1 MQIGQLISDA
11 MARVGRQGVVT
22 MEESRTAEDNLYVV
36 EGMQFD
42 RGYISPYFITD
53 PERMVGLQTSIQ
65 HLNSCCTLTRF
76 VKVTQLFTVKKLRNT
91 GLLCVCQMCPASSC
105 MDHSWF
111 SVPAGIICCMQPA
124 KGDATLHVGAL
135 TLCCLQCQSHACM
148 LLSLEAMMFCLVRLK
163 CEGLPNLIK
172 PC

>member
-53 PERMVGLQTSIQ
+53 PERMVGLQALC
-65 HLNSCCTLTRF
+65 HLSSCCTSWCSKFLGMCETDTILHCPNKMEQR
-76 VKVTQLFTVKKLRNT
+76 VSVHMSSWSSQLLRET
-91 GLLCVCQMCPASSC
+91 AESLC
-105 MDHSWF
+105 
-111 SVPAGIICCMQPA
+111 
-124 KGDATLHVGAL
+124 L
-135 TLCCLQCQSHACM
+135 
-148 LLSLEAMMFCLVRLK
+148 
-163 CEGLPNLIK
+163 
-172 PC
+172 

>member
-53 PERMVGLQTSIQ
+53 PERMVGLQTPIQ
-65 HLNSCCTLTRF
+65 HLSSCCT
-76 VKVTQLFTVKKLRNT
+76 
-91 GLLCVCQMCPASSC
+91 SSC
-105 MDHSWF
+105 FNTHK
-111 SVPAGIICCMQPA
+111 ICETDTIVHCQTIGT
-124 KGDATLHVGAL
+124 KG
-135 TLCCLQCQSHACM
+135 
-148 LLSLEAMMFCLVRLK
+148 F
-163 CEGLPNLIK
+163 
-172 PC
+172 